1 MKKLFVSIP
10 MRGRDTENIA
20 RSFIKLHKIAE
31 SIVGE
36 ELELIQSFILA
47 KAPAGVNESIW
58 YLGESIKMMAEAD
71 YFACVRQHY
80 EYNGCAVESFVARR
94 YGIPTILIDR
104 EWVCPDIKE
113 NENLENFEE

>member
-10 MRGRDTENIA
+10 MRDRDTENIA

-36 ELELIQSFILA
+36 ELELIQNFILA

-58 YLGESIKMMAEAD
+58 YLGESIKMMSEAD
-71 YFACVRQHY
+71 YFACVRPHY
-80 EYNGCAVESFVARR
+80 EYNGCAVESAVAYR
-94 YGIPTILIDR
+94 YGIPKIIIDR
-104 EWVCPDIKE
+104 KWVCPDIE
-113 NENLENFEE
+113 DNENMEDFTE

>member
-20 RSFIKLHKIAE
+20 KSMIKLYKIAE
-31 SIVGE
+31 VMVGE
-36 ELELIQSFILA
+36 ELQLIHSYIPD

-71 YFACVRQHY
+71 YFACVRPHY
-80 EYNGCAVESFVARR
+80 EYKGCRAESMVARA
-94 YGIPTILIDR
+94 YGIPEIIIDR

-113 NENLENFEE
+113 ENSEELE